1 MGYRSEVGIALRFAS
16 PDMCEAFITAYKLK
30 EPEFWTQEVGGCWR
44 RASTTVLTTHYEDV
58 KWSRAYED
66 VNNVYDMLDFAEEN
80 FESAWLLIRI
90 GEDVDDIEFENGSG
104 DAENYPVEIV
114 DRLHDYLSVRRSIDI
129 DLRGVPI

>member
-1 MGYRSEVGIALRFAS
+1 MGYRSEVGIALGFAT